1 MQKNTPKYKQVL
13 NLVVLFVEITEA
25 RARARVFV
33 LFFSNE
39 NKISA
44 QMKQTAERGMVLV
57 TTLL

>member
-57 TTLL
+57 TT